1 MAKCKICG
9 SDLVKKKTKTG
20 EVVLYCQDCKKI
32 YRLKAKA
39 EEVKKKVEEEEEE
52 EEEAPAPV
60 VAPKKL
66 PEKKAPVVEEEDD
79 EEEEEE
85 VAPKKPLK
93 KAPVVEEEDEEEE
106 VAPKKAP
113 IPEVKE
119 EPAPVAP
126 VTTVVA
132 PEINNAAL
140 DSIAESLTEINTSL
154 KELIRIFGNVFKS

>member
-52 EEEAPAPV
+52 EEAPAPV

-66 PEKKAPVVEEEDD
+66 PEKKAPVVEEED
-79 EEEEEE
+79 EEEE

>member
-79 EEEEEE
+79 EEEEE
-85 VAPKKPLK
+85 
-93 KAPVVEEEDEEEE
+93 

>member
-66 PEKKAPVVEEEDD
+66 PEKKAPVVEEED
-79 EEEEEE
+79 EEEE

-140 DSIAESLTEINTSL
+140 DSIAES
-154 KELIRIFGNVFKS
+154 